1 MKYVHDDKVLG
12 FYDPD
17 RLRTIDNDR
26 RRDNSTQSTTKM
38 NLDEMFADYCR
49 RTNAKHTPKE
59 IMYVAAHNNVIHSED
74 GFVVFSHVLDEFHC
88 LFAYAAPG
96 RKFAPINAM
105 LEEYARANG
114 IKCIKFL
121 TDRPEIMGRLFRG
134 YKPVAT
140 LMRKELDL

>member
-1 MKYVHDDKVLG
+1 MELFG
-12 FYDPD
+12 MI
-17 RLRTIDNDR
+17 R
-26 RRDNSTQSTTKM
+26 
-38 NLDEMFADYCR
+38 DYCR
-49 RTNAKHTPKE
+49 RAKAKHTPEE
-59 IMYVAAHNNVIHSED
+59 IAYIAGKNHVIATED
-74 GFVVFSHVLDEFHC
+74 GFVVFSWVLDEFHC

-96 RKFAPINAM
+96 RIFAPINAM